1 MIRKLIE
8 ELIGNLWISLGKM
21 VKLVLVRDLLG
32 ILCRNFSYL
41 WLKKVE
47 VNKAGETV
55 TKPNYKTSFTTM
67 CIVL

>member
-41 WLKKVE
+41 QLRKVE
-47 VNKAGETV
+47 VNKVGRTG
-55 TKPNYKTSFTTM
+55 TKPNYKTSFNS
-67 CIVL
+67 L